1 MITKVNTK
9 GFFVGEFTTHQG
21 PVTITHVGGE
31 GKRGGWR
38 ILGASHGF
46 VMENIG
52 RVSRQSIYYIDA
64 KHVIK
69 AKISLE

>member
-21 PVTITHVGGE
+21 PVTITHVGG

-46 VMENIG
+46 VMENIEG
-52 RVSRQSIYYIDA
+52 AVPRGQTVRS
-64 KHVIK
+64 
-69 AKISLE
+69 